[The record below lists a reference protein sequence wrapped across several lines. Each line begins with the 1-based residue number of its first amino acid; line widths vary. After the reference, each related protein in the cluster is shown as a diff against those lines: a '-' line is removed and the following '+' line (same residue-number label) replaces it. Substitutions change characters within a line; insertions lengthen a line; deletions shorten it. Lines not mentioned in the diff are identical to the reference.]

1 MNTVAFRLLSRSLT
15 ASLALLIT
23 PALTHAEETP
33 RSDKHY
39 VAVLGTALE
48 HRSIGVTN
56 ERAWGQVGTLVIGGH
71 LTDLIHAEV
80 RLGAGI
86 SDAEVPR
93 GDLSLAVDYY
103 ASWYMGLKYAI
114 TDYAN
119 IYGQAGFTHVSGE
132 ASLANPDA
140 TENRQFRSLEGDYP
154 DSSFSISWLAGLDFE
169 VVDDLFVVFEGGRLF
184 EDTETG
190 ANTFQ
195 FSSGVRYE
203 F

>member
-1 MNTVAFRLLSRSLT
+1 MNTVAFRLLASSISL
-15 ASLALLIT
+15 LLT
-23 PALTHAEETP
+23 STLVQAEETS

-39 VAVLGTALE
+39 VAILGTALE
-48 HRSIGVTN
+48 HRSIGTTN
-56 ERAWGQVGTLVIGGH
+56 ERAWGQVGTVVIGGH

-119 IYGQAGFTHVSGE
+119 LYGQAGFTHVSGE
-132 ASLANPDA
+132 ASLSNTEA
-140 TENRQFRSLEGDYP
+140 TENRQFRRLEGDYP

-169 VVDDLFVVFEGGRLF
+169 VVDDLFLVFEGGRLF